1 MMTVNEVSKLTGVS
15 IRTLQY
21 YDTIGL
27 LKPIQYTESGYRLYD
42 DTSMERLQQIL
53 LFKELEF
60 PLREI
65 KWIIDAPNFD
75 RNKALEQQIELLT
88 MKKEHLEKLINFAR
102 GIKGIGVKYMDFKV
116 FDTRKIDE
124 YIKRAKEQWGQTAE
138 YKEFEEKTKNWTK
151 DDEAAVANELMQI
164 FVEFGK
170 MKEMNPADEPVQL
183 QVRKLKDYITGIFIH
198 VLIRFY
204 VGLEECMPVEASLL
218 KILMLSAER
227 VLQNLQV
234 KQLIYII

>member
-1 MMTVNEVSKLTGVS
+1 
-15 IRTLQY
+15 
-21 YDTIGL
+21 
-27 LKPIQYTESGYRLYD
+27 
-42 DTSMERLQQIL
+42 
-53 LFKELEF
+53 
-60 PLREI
+60 
-65 KWIIDAPNFD
+65 
-75 RNKALEQQIELLT
+75 
-88 MKKEHLEKLINFAR
+88 
-102 GIKGIGVKYMDFKV
+102 MDFKV